1 MDSRVDVLVKAV
13 AFVVSVL
20 LVVDT
25 VERRE
30 YVLKWH
36 GIAWHCFEIHMA
48 PWMMELSVLNTA
60 TVHHYWTV
68 VFGIPQMSS
77 AAGLHREASFVQ
89 P

>member
-1 MDSRVDVLVKAV
+1 MVKAV

-36 GIAWHCFEIHMA
+36 GIA
-48 PWMMELSVLNTA
+48 
-60 TVHHYWTV
+60 
-68 VFGIPQMSS
+68 
-77 AAGLHREASFVQ
+77 
-89 P
+89 